1 MVMTFYS
8 YVRRT
13 RTTPPD
19 TPPTLPP
26 TTPPKAD
33 TSKDTQAD
41 MEADTRIL
49 VHEYTGKKE
58 LFLWVFIF
66 N

>member
-1 MVMTFYS
+1 MTFYS

-58 LFLWVFIF
+58 LI
-66 N
+66 